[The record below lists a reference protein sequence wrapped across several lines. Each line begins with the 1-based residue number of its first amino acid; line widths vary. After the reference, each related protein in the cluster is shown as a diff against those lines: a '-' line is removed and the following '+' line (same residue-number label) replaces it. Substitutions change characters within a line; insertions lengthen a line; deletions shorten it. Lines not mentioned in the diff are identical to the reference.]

1 MPFRLRAFVATV
13 AFVVLGST
21 PLAAHPLGNFTIN
34 HLTKLAFAPQAVRVR
49 YVLDMAEIP
58 TYQALREVSPDGTLA
73 PLAVERYGRQRAAE
87 LLPQL
92 LLTVNGTPAAFTLD
106 EAHARLRPGAGG
118 LPTFYLTLDAHAP
131 LTAHAGTR
139 SIVYRDG
146 TFAGRLGWHDVI
158 VLPGTEPTRE
168 LTAYPSALLG
178 SPRTT
183 TAVDVALA
191 PNGSTRVRAENDVSP
206 AQNAGIPSFG
216 RSNQLSDM
224 LRKGTADWSFVLLTF
239 LVAIVLGALHA
250 LEPGHGKTLLAV
262 SLVGARATV
271 RQAAILAG
279 ALTVAHTI
287 GVLALGVAINL
298 FKGYF
303 VPENIYPWITLLSGI
318 AIAIIGARA
327 VQKQLLARRP
337 AAFAHAPAGA
347 QPHGHNHV
355 DHARE
360 HESGHSH
367 DHDHGHVRAHGHE
380 AGHMHDHAQHAHGH
394 ESNHTHDHANHSHE
408 AGHHHAHDHAHSHG
422 HTHDAD
428 DLEHARA
435 HAIPGSAPLKFG
447 GTVWAAMSGGIA
459 PCPAALVVLLAALAF
474 NEVLYGIFV
483 IIAFSFG
490 LATTLTGLGIAV
502 VRGAGWLQRRPQ
514 FDRFVR
520 VGPLVSAAVISTIGA
535 IMVGQGF
542 AQQGVSISPI
552 AITAAVALAIVAYGF
567 SRPLTRR
574 QANPA

>member
-1 MPFRLRAFVATV
+1 MPFRLRALVAAV
-13 AFVVLGST
+13 AFVVLGCT

-34 HLTKLAFAPQAVRVR
+34 HLTKLAFGPQAVRVR

-73 PLAVERYGRQRAAE
+73 PAAVERYGRERAAA

-92 LLTVNGTPAAFTLD
+92 LLTVDGTPASMTLD
-106 EAHARLRPGAGG
+106 DAHARLRPGAGG

-131 LTAHAGTR
+131 LAAHGGTR

-158 VLPGTEPTRE
+158 VLPATEPTRE
-168 LTAYPSALLG
+168 LIAYPNALLG
-178 SPRTT
+178 SPRAT
-183 TAVDVALA
+183 TAVQVALA
-191 PNGSTRVRAENDVSP
+191 TNGRTRVHAEDDATPS
-206 AQNAGIPSFG
+206 QNGGIPSFG

-224 LRKGTADWSFVLLTF
+224 LRKGTSDWSFVLLTF

-271 RQAAILAG
+271 KQAAILAG

-303 VPENIYPWITLLSGI
+303 VPENIYPWITLVSGI
-318 AIAIIGARA
+318 AIAVIGARA
-327 VQKQLLARRP
+327 VQKQLLNRRQP
-337 AAFAHAPAGA
+337 AFASAHVPADSHGLEHA
-347 QPHGHNHV
+347 HH
-355 DHARE
+355 
-360 HESGHSH
+360 
-367 DHDHGHVRAHGHE
+367 AHGHE
-380 AGHMHDHAQHAHGH
+380 AEHTHDHASHAHEHEAGHTHAHAHHAHGH
-394 ESNHTHDHANHSHE
+394 ESDHTHDH
-408 AGHHHAHDHAHSHG
+408 GHAHGHSQAPGHDHSHSHG
-422 HTHDAD
+422 HAQDAD
-428 DLEHARA
+428 DLEHARS

-483 IIAFSFG
+483 IVAFSVG

-520 VGPLVSAAVISTIGA
+520 FGPLVSAAVISTIGA
-535 IMVGQGF
+535 IMVGQGV

-552 AITAAVALAIVAYGF
+552 AITAAVALAILAYGF

-574 QANPA
+574 QAELA

>member
-1 MPFRLRAFVATV
+1 MPFRLRALVAAV
-13 AFVVLGST
+13 AFVVLGCT

-34 HLTKLAFAPQAVRVR
+34 HLTKLAFGPQAVRVR

-58 TYQALREVSPDGTLA
+58 TYQALREVSLDGTLA
-73 PLAVERYGRQRAAE
+73 PAAVERYGRERAAA

-92 LLTVNGTPAAFTLD
+92 LLTVDGTPASMTLD
-106 EAHARLRPGAGG
+106 DARARLRPGAGG
-118 LPTFYLTLDAHAP
+118 LPTFYLTLDAHAQ
-131 LTAHAGTR
+131 LAAHGGTR

-158 VLPGTEPTRE
+158 VLPATEPTRE
-168 LTAYPSALLG
+168 LIAYPNALLG
-178 SPRTT
+178 SPRAT

-191 PNGSTRVRAENDVSP
+191 ANGRTRVHAEADATPS
-206 AQNAGIPSFG
+206 QNGGIPSFG

-224 LRKGTADWSFVLLTF
+224 LRKGTSDWSFVLLTF

-271 RQAAILAG
+271 KQAAILAG

-303 VPENIYPWITLLSGI
+303 VPENIYPWITLVSGI
-318 AIAIIGARA
+318 AIAVIGARA
-327 VQKQLLARRP
+327 VQKQLLNRRQP
-337 AAFAHAPAGA
+337 AVASAHVPANSPGLEHA
-347 QPHGHNHV
+347 HHAHGHKVEHTH
-355 DHARE
+355 DHA
-360 HESGHSH
+360 SH
-367 DHDHGHVRAHGHE
+367 AHGHE
-380 AGHMHDHAQHAHGH
+380 AGHTHAHAHHAHGH
-394 ESNHTHDHANHSHE
+394 ESDHTHDH
-408 AGHHHAHDHAHSHG
+408 GHAHGHSQAPGHDHSHSHG
-422 HTHDAD
+422 HAHDAD
-428 DLEHARA
+428 DLEHARS

-483 IIAFSFG
+483 IVAFSVG

-520 VGPLVSAAVISTIGA
+520 FGPLVSAAVISTIGA
-535 IMVGQGF
+535 IMVGQGV
-542 AQQGVSISPI
+542 AQQGLSISPI
-552 AITAAVALAIVAYGF
+552 AITAAVALAILAYGF

-574 QANPA
+574 QAELA